1 MSFPGEQVAELSA
14 LYPGLQQATEA
25 GVLYFLIPS
34 LALPAGCSAASVDAL
49 LCPTQREGYES
60 RLFLSKQ
67 ITCAA
72 TRNWNA
78 SNIRVLERNWFAVS
92 WKTRSGL
99 RLAQM
104 VSAHIEAFR

>member
-1 MSFPGEQVAELSA
+1 MSFPDEQVAELRA

-25 GVLYFLIPS
+25 GVLYFLIPG
-34 LALPAGCSAASVDAL
+34 LALPAGCSEASADAL
-49 LCPTQREGYES
+49 LCPTQRDGYES

-67 ITCAA
+67 ITCKT

-92 WKTRSGL
+92 WKTRGGL